1 MLSECTIN
9 ISKNVSPVP
18 YTNLLLRWEGKD
30 NFLAYAVVKRITQ
43 YLMKHILISPKVQ
56 WVTIQVLQ
64 SANLRNVIIIYYKTD
79 MTACVK
85 SYQIMKE
92 NYDEFL
98 PILQKHLR
106 ELLHSIME

>member
-1 MLSECTIN
+1 MLSEFTIN
-9 ISKNVSPVP
+9 ISKNVLSVP

-43 YLMKHILISPKVQ
+43 YLMKHILTSHKVQ

-64 SANLRNVIIIYYKTD
+64 SVNLRSVMIIYYRMD
-79 MTACVK
+79 MIPCVK

-98 PILQKHLR
+98 PILQRHLR
-106 ELLHSIME
+106 ELLHFIME